1 MQIFARGDRGNEV
14 VDIQVKLSKLGYD
27 LGIDGADGSF
37 GEITE
42 NAVKDFQNN
51 RGINETGIVN
61 ENTWRTLVEATYE
74 LGDRLLYLRTP
85 YHKGDD
91 VKELQLAL
99 NTIGF
104 NTGTVD
110 GIYGRSTERAV
121 REFQKNYGLTRDGIF
136 GPSVLKAMK
145 NLKHILVDKSSHVF
159 PDPNRDKSSS
169 ISAFRGVRIGVGLS
183 SSDKSVII
191 DGESETVIDVVYD
204 LGMRLGNLLELLGA
218 EVIFKNGK
226 EEIGSKKEE
235 PDIFVVFELNYSNN
249 PSKNGS
255 TVFFGDDDPKIAA
268 KSSELAAIVQQE
280 IVQTL
285 KTYDNGIC
293 NISTANRIR
302 KHVPC
307 IIVKPLYLT
316 NHAERNSL
324 STEIFRQKIAV
335 AVFDGISRYLRLY

>member
-1 MQIFARGDRGNEV
+1 MQIFAKGDRGNEV
-14 VDIQVKLSKLGYD
+14 VDIQVKLAKLGYD

-42 NAVKDFQNN
+42 NAVKDFQNS
-51 RGINETGIVN
+51 RGINEVGIVN
-61 ENTWRTLVEATYE
+61 EETWRALVEATYE

-136 GPSVLKAMK
+136 GPSMLKALK
-145 NLKHILVDKSSHVF
+145 NLKHILVDKNSRVF

-183 SSDKSVII
+183 SSDKSVVI
-191 DGESETVIDVVYD
+191 DGESETVVDIVYD

-226 EEIGSKKEE
+226 DEISDKKEE

-249 PSKNGS
+249 PAKSGS
-255 TVFFGDDDPKIAA
+255 TVFFGGDEPKIEAQ
-268 KSSELAAIVQQE
+268 SSELAEIVQRE

-285 KTYDNGIC
+285 STYDNGIFNS
-293 NISTANRIR
+293 NITNRNCR
-302 KHVPC
+302 SVPS
-307 IIVKPLYLT
+307 IIIKPLYLT
-316 NHAERNSL
+316 NRAERNSL
-324 STEIFRQKIAV
+324 TTEIFRQKIAV
-335 AVFDGISRYLRLY
+335 AVFDGISHYLRLY